1 MRILAIILSVLGLL
15 LLFLVTDLRWGF
27 VRLRL
32 AGLESGLIVASM
44 AWFAGIAA
52 SVAATF
58 FAVLDLRR
66 TAGVRSSRWLLV
78 WCFVLVIGFAA
89 VFIA

>member
-1 MRILAIILSVLGLL
+1 MRIAAIMSLILGQL
-15 LLFLVTDLRWGF
+15 LLFLVADLRWGF

-52 SVAATF
+52 SVAATL
-58 FAVLDLRR
+58 FAILHLRR

-78 WCFVLVIGFAA
+78 WCFVLAIGFAA
-89 VFIA
+89 VFIV